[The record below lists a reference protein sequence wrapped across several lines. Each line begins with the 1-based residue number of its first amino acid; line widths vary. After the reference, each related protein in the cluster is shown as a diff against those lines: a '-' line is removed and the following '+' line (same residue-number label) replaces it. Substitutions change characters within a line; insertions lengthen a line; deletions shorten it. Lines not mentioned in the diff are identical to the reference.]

1 MGYFK
6 TMEIEK
12 MENERLQRD
21 QDQEPTMGDGEM
33 RMLARKFLV
42 AMAEA
47 HLSEEVDKKN
57 GCLPSGKDQLF
68 LSWPVSAFKS
78 FSQKDWE
85 TFKRFVQFAL

>member
-6 TMEIEK
+6 KMEIDR
-12 MENERLQRD
+12 MENERLRERV
-21 QDQEPTMGDGEM
+21 QEPAMGDDEM

-42 AMAEA
+42 TMAEA
-47 HLSEEVDKKN
+47 HLSEEVDKKD
-57 GCLPSGKDQLF
+57 GCLPSGEHHLF

-85 TFKRFVQFAL
+85 TFKRFVQYAL